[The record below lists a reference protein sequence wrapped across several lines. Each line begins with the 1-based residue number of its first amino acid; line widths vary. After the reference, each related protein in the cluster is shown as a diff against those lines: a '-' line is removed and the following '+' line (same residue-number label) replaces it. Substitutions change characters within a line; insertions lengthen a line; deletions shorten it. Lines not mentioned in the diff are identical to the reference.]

1 MTRFIFILTLS
12 LFLQTSNANAAI
24 SVLGDSEAAICYK
37 HAKLGYSSRSSINI
51 CLNTLSDMPLPVNIR
66 DATRINLGIIYNNG
80 LKPNLALEQFEMTI
94 LNESVKAETLLNQ
107 GNSLYLLKDFNG
119 ALKKYND
126 ALDLGINDIS
136 AVYYN
141 KGLVFEKLGNT
152 EEAVLFY
159 KKAISLN
166 PKLMSI
172 FDKRLE
178 LNQS

>member
-51 CLNTLSDMPLPVNIR
+51 CLNTLSGMPLPVNIR

-80 LKPNLALEQFEMTI
+80 LKPNLALEQFNKAI
-94 LNESVKAETLLNQ
+94 KNDSVKAEALLNQ
-107 GNSLYLLKDFNG
+107 GNSLYLLKNFSG
-119 ALKKYND
+119 ALDKYEESLKSN
-126 ALDLGINDIS
+126 INDVS

-152 EEAVLFY
+152 KDAVLFY
-159 KKAISLN
+159 KKALSLN
-166 PKLMSI
+166 PDLISI
-172 FDKRLE
+172 FDRRSS
-178 LNQS
+178 LNEG